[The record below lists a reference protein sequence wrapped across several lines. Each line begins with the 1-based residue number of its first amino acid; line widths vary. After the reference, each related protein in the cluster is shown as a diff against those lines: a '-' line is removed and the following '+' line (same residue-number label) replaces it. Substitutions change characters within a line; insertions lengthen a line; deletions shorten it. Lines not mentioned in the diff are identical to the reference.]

1 MKKSRKQI
9 KQERLDNANI
19 NEDGLSLHEIAK
31 ILNLPLYIVKRIET
45 DALRKLQAPTEKNKI
60 LHKYWKI
67 GLRPE
72 DSTEG

>member
-1 MKKSRKQI
+1 MRKSRKQI
-9 KQERLDNANI
+9 KQERIDNANI

-31 ILNLPLYIVKRIET
+31 ILNLPLNIVKRIEIN
-45 DALRKLQAPTEKNKI
+45 ALRKLQSPTEKNKK

-67 GLRPE
+67 GLKPE